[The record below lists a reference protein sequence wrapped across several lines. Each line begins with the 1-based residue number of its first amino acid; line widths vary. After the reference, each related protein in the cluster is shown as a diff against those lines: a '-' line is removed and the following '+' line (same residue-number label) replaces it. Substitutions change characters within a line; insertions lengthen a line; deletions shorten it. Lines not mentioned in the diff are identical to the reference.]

1 MLQILYLS
9 VKANNPQTR
18 KNRNE
23 CSCIVETLIK
33 NEMFIRKSKT
43 RKHVI
48 KIDKTVFLFGA
59 NEQRKYV
66 GSGTRSRKQV

>member
-1 MLQILYLS
+1 MKGVVQ
-9 VKANNPQTR
+9 QT
-18 KNRNE
+18 
-23 CSCIVETLIK
+23 VK

>member
-1 MLQILYLS
+1 MNAVVQ
-9 VKANNPQTR
+9 QT
-18 KNRNE
+18 
-23 CSCIVETLIK
+23 VK

-66 GSGTRSRKQV
+66 GSGTLSRKQV